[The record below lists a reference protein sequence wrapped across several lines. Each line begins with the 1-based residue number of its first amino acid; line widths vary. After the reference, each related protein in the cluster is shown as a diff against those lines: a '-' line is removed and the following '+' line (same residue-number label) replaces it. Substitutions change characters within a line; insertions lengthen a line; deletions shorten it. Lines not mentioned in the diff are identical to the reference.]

1 MSLFP
6 HDPPIIFAY
15 GFAFYKKRSLAAF
28 FAKSQVVFINQLSG
42 LESGSA
48 LAVWGNTPLSKE
60 IYSQCTVVRI
70 EDGFLRSVGLGADLI
85 APISWAADWR
95 GAYFDSSRPS
105 DLEELLIKTPF
116 DDALRDR
123 AAHLRRQ
130 IISRGLTKYN
140 VGDNFG
146 SRSKTEKRVLLVV
159 GQVETDSSIKYGS
172 PVMKTNLE
180 LLRLVREQ
188 HPEAHVIYKPH
199 PDVVAKLRLPGDGEA
214 DVRHFCDELIENE
227 NLAHLLRSVDELHTM
242 TSLAG
247 FEALIRG
254 LPVHCYGQPFYAGW
268 GLTIDHH
275 PIVRRTRRLT
285 IDELVAGALLLY
297 PRYMSL
303 KNREIITPETAINE
317 LIERCAQTGRHLSL
331 WHRFLRVVLQKIARY
346 QDRLRKND
354 LHNKSL

>member
-1 MSLFP
+1 MSRMP
-6 HDPPIIFAY
+6 DDPPIIFAY

-28 FAKSQVVFINQLSG
+28 FAQSQVVFINQLSG
-42 LESGSA
+42 LDSGSF

-60 IYSQCTVVRI
+60 IYAQCTVVRI

-105 DLEELLIKTPF
+105 DLEALLSGTAF
-116 DDALRDR
+116 DDALRER
-123 AAHLRRQ
+123 AAHVRRL
-130 IISRGLTKYN
+130 IISNGLTKYN
-140 VGDNFG
+140 VGENCG
-146 SRSKTEKRVLLVV
+146 SRPKTEKRVLLVV

-172 PVMKTNLE
+172 PVIKSNLA
-180 LLRLVREQ
+180 LLRLVRET
-188 HPEAHVIYKPH
+188 HPDAYVIYKPH
-199 PDVVAKLRLPGDGEA
+199 PDVVAKLRLQGDGEEDA
-214 DVRHFCDELIENE
+214 RLFCDELIENE
-227 NLAHLLRSVDELHTM
+227 NLAHLLSAVDELHTM

-275 PIVRRTRRLT
+275 PIARRTRRLAL
-285 IDELVAGALLLY
+285 DELVAGALLLY

-303 KNREIITPETAINE
+303 KTRKIITPESAIDE
-317 LIERCAQTGRHLSL
+317 LLERCTQTGRQLSL
-331 WHRFLRVVLQKIARY
+331 WHRFLRVVLQKIARR
-346 QDRLRKND
+346 QDRLRMK
-354 LHNKSL
+354 

>member
-1 MSLFP
+1 MDFLP
-6 HDPPIIFAY
+6 RDPPLIYAY
-15 GFAFYKKRSLAAF
+15 GFAFYKKRSLSAF
-28 FAKSQVVFINQLSG
+28 FANSQVIFVKKPTG
-42 LESGSA
+42 LDSGSV

-85 APISWAADWR
+85 APISWAADWS

-105 DLEELLIKTPF
+105 DLEELLSKTQF
-116 DDALRDR
+116 DDALCDR
-123 AAHLRRQ
+123 AAHFRRQ
-130 IISRGLTKYN
+130 IISSGLTKYN

-146 SRSKTEKRVLLVV
+146 SRPKTEKRVLLVV

-172 PVMKTNLE
+172 PVIKSNLA
-180 LLRLVREQ
+180 LLRLVREA
-188 HPEAHVIYKPH
+188 HPDAYVIYKPH
-199 PDVVAKLRLPGDGEA
+199 PDVVARLRLQGDGEGDA
-214 DVRHFCDELIENE
+214 RLFCDELIENE
-227 NLAHLLRSVDELHTM
+227 NLAHLLSAVDELHTM

-275 PIVRRTRRLT
+275 PLARRTRRLAL
-285 IDELVAGALLLY
+285 DELVAGALLLY

-303 KNREIITPETAINE
+303 KTREIITPESAIDE
-317 LIERCAQTGRHLSL
+317 LIERCTQTGRQLSL
-331 WHRFLRVVLQKIARY
+331 WHRFLRVFLKKIARR
-346 QDRLRKND
+346 QDRFRKND
-354 LHNKSL
+354 HHN